1 MHATIASIYVGSGGK
16 LKCLRG
22 KYSTDR
28 AALSPAS
35 FGTFSLYVLCLCV
48 FATCMHV
55 YRVCAVPVAISR
67 WCQSFPLDLE
77 LEAVVSHLV
86 GAGN

>member
-28 AALSPAS
+28 AVSQPHLEL
-35 FGTFSLYVLCLCV
+35 SLYIYYAYVCLPPVRMCTV
-48 FATCMHV
+48 FVQCLWRSEDGVNH
-55 YRVCAVPVAISR
+55 
-67 WCQSFPLDLE
+67 FPWIW
-77 LEAVVSHLV
+77 
-86 GAGN
+86 N